1 MFDPNHSELKLTQTV
16 FLRKIDLDNKS
27 KKNVVV
33 FGHFWDT
40 LFNYSPW
47 VNRDGIRGGNEA
59 KMKTFNL
66 SSSCF
71 CLGWYTLG
79 QNSTFCIF
87 CAIFEIQIWIF
98 SVKIQIFYILK
109 TEYFSAKIQIK
120 VLATFHQNRI
130 FWTKIGLL
138 SQCVVVIIIFWLQN
152 SLLLIS

>member
-109 TEYFSAKIQIK
+109 TEYFSAKIQIEG
-120 VLATFHQNRI
+120 LASFHQNWI
-130 FWTKIGLL
+130 FEQKLDFCPSVW
-138 SQCVVVIIIFWLQN
+138 
-152 SLLLIS
+152 